1 MTGRLNALFIL
12 VFASLVL
19 AGAWAFQIFG
29 GYQPCALCLQQRLP
43 YYVGI
48 PIALLLVVGP
58 RKLLSPKIQRLLFAL
73 LALIFAISLFFAIRH
88 AGVEWKWWLGPAGC
102 GAGDLTTT
110 IAPLGS
116 EQADPTQIPVFCDE
130 AALRVLGLSFAG
142 WNGVASLVLLATA
155 IKGALKTRRYFTDCV
170 GTSFNDVRR
179 LRSFFSTK
187 NRKP

>member
-1 MTGRLNALFIL
+1 MSRRLNALFML
-12 VFASLVL
+12 AFASLVL
-19 AGAWAFQIFG
+19 AGAWAFQLIG

-48 PIALLLVVGP
+48 PVALLLVLGARRFFSLKV
-58 RKLLSPKIQRLLFAL
+58 QRLLFVAL
-73 LALIFAISLFFAIRH
+73 SLIFAVSLFFAVRH

-116 EQADPTQIPVFCDE
+116 ADADPNQIPVFCDE

-142 WNGVASLVLLATA
+142 WNAVASFALLIAA
-155 IKGALKTRRYFTDCV
+155 IKGAVQKA
-170 GTSFNDVRR
+170 
-179 LRSFFSTK
+179 
-187 NRKP
+187 